1 MVSEVSE
8 DYNPVSLET
17 KILEDWND
25 INIYVKLKQLRSN
38 GPKYF
43 FLDGPPYMNGMPHIG
58 HARTRALRDPVLKY
72 KSMNG
77 YNVWHQ
83 PGFDIA
89 QVSKRDRNNNNVY
102 ELAIPMYERILS
114 SLATLEIWGS

>member
-1 MVSEVSE
+1 LTNQATWNALSD
-8 DYNPVSLET
+8 DYRLNEW
-17 KILEDWND
+17 KFNIIL
-25 INIYVKLKQLRSN
+25 
-38 GPKYF
+38 
-43 FLDGPPYMNGMPHIG
+43 
-58 HARTRALRDPVLKY
+58 
-72 KSMNG
+72 
-77 YNVWHQ
+77 HQ